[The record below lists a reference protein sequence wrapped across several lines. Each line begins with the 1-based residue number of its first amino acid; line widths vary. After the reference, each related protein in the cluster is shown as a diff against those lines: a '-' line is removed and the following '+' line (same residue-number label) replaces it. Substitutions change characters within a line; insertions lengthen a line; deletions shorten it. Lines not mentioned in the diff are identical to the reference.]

1 MRYPLDLEVFMV
13 DLHSHLIWGI
23 DDGSKSRDMTLN
35 MLRQAVEGGTS
46 KLVLTPHY
54 MPGYFEATLD
64 EVKEKAENVRKLAKE
79 GNINIDIY
87 QGQEVYYTDN
97 ILENYINNCIGTI
110 NNSRYMLIEFSMRDF
125 SIKEAIENI
134 YELQLKGIIPVIAHP
149 ERYQKFIKS
158 PSLIN
163 EFIKEGF
170 LFQVNKDSLIGD
182 FGKDVKKT
190 TEIYLKNN
198 IYSFIGSDAHR
209 DTKRNANLSKA
220 IEYIE
225 NYDQKYVNYMQKSS
239 ENLLNN
245 KEIRFEGSLIKEKR
259 GILGIFNKV

>member
-1 MRYPLDLEVFMV
+1 MV
-13 DLHSHLIWGI
+13 DLHSHLICGI

-35 MLRQAVEGGTS
+35 MLRQAAEGGTT

-54 MPGYFEATLD
+54 MPGYFEVTLD
-64 EVKEKAENVRKLAKE
+64 EVKKKAEDIIKLAIRE
-79 GNINIDIY
+79 EINLDIY
-87 QGQEVYYTDN
+87 QGQEVYYTDK
-97 ILENYINNCIGTI
+97 IYENYINNYIGTI
-110 NNSRYMLIEFSMRDF
+110 NNSRYMLIEFNMRDF

-134 YELQLKGIIPVIAHP
+134 YELQLKGIVPVIAHP
-149 ERYQKFIKS
+149 ERYQKFIKN

-170 LFQVNKDSLIGD
+170 LFQANKDSITGD
-182 FGKDVKKT
+182 FGKEVKKT

-209 DTKRNANLSKA
+209 DTKRNAN
-220 IEYIE
+220 IQNVI
-225 NYDQKYVNYMQKSS
+225 NYLESFNKKYANYLRDSG

-245 KEIRFEGSLIKEKR
+245 EEVNFEGSLIKEKK
-259 GILGIFNKV
+259 GLFGIFNKV

>member
-1 MRYPLDLEVFMV
+1 MV

-54 MPGYFEATLD
+54 MPGYFEVPLE
-64 EVKEKAENVRKLAKE
+64 EVKKKAEDLRNLVRKENL
-79 GNINIDIY
+79 NIDIY
-87 QGQEVYYTDN
+87 QGQEVYYTNN
-97 ILENYINNCIGTI
+97 ILENYIKKYIGTI
-110 NNSRYMLIEFSMRDF
+110 NNSRYMLIEFNMRDF
-125 SIKEAIENI
+125 SIKEVIENI
-134 YELQLKGIIPVIAHP
+134 YELQIKGIVPVIAHS
-149 ERYQKFIKS
+149 ERYQKFIKN

-170 LFQVNKDSLIGD
+170 LFQLNIGSITGD

-190 TEIYLKNN
+190 AEIYLKNK

-209 DTKRNANLSKA
+209 DTKRNPDMTNGLEIMKNFD
-220 IEYIE
+220 E
-225 NYDQKYVNYMQKSS
+225 NYFDYLIDSG
-239 ENLLNN
+239 ENLLDNN
-245 KEIRFEGSLIKEKR
+245 QIQFIGSAIKEKK
-259 GILGIFNKV
+259 GLFGIFK

>member
-1 MRYPLDLEVFMV
+1 MV
-13 DLHSHLIWGI
+13 DLHSHLIWEI

-35 MLRQAVEGGTS
+35 MLRQAAQGGTT

-64 EVKEKAENVRKLAKE
+64 EVKKRTEDIIKLAIRE
-79 GNINIDIY
+79 EINLDIY
-87 QGQEVYYTDN
+87 QGQEVYYTDK
-97 ILENYINNCIGTI
+97 IYENYINNYIGTI
-110 NNSRYMLIEFSMRDF
+110 NNSRYMLIEFNMRDF

-134 YELQLKGIIPVIAHP
+134 YELQLKGIVPVIAHP
-149 ERYQKFIKS
+149 ERYQKFIKN

-170 LFQVNKDSLIGD
+170 LFQVNKDSLTGD
-182 FGKDVKKT
+182 FGKEVKKT

-198 IYSFIGSDAHR
+198 IYSFVGSDAHR
-209 DTKRNANLSKA
+209 DTKRNANMQNA
-220 IEYIE
+220 I
-225 NYDQKYVNYMQKSS
+225 NYLESFNKKYANYLLDSG

-245 KEIRFEGSLIKEKR
+245 KEIKFEGSLIKEKK
-259 GILGIFNKV
+259 GLFGIFNKV

>member
-1 MRYPLDLEVFMV
+1 MV

-54 MPGYFEATLD
+54 MPGYFDVTLD
-64 EVKEKAENVRKLAKE
+64 EVKKRTEDVIKLAIKE
-79 GNINIDIY
+79 EINLDIY
-87 QGQEVYYTDN
+87 QGQEVYYTNN
-97 ILENYINNCIGTI
+97 IFENYINNYIGTI
-110 NNSRYMLIEFSMRDF
+110 NESRYMLIEFNMRDF

-134 YELQLKGIIPVIAHP
+134 YELQVRGIVPVIAHP
-149 ERYQKFIKS
+149 ERYQKFIKN

-170 LFQVNKDSLIGD
+170 LFQVNKDSLTGE
-182 FGKDVKKT
+182 FGKEVKKT
-190 TEIYLKNN
+190 TDIYLKNN

-209 DTKRNANLSKA
+209 DTKRNASLSKA
-220 IEYIE
+220 IDYLVDYDKKYA
-225 NYDQKYVNYMQKSS
+225 NYLEISGG
-239 ENLLNN
+239 NLLNN
-245 KEIRFEGSLIKEKR
+245 KEIKFEGSLIKEKK
-259 GILGIFNKV
+259 GLLGIFNKI

>member
-1 MRYPLDLEVFMV
+1 MV

-54 MPGYFEATLD
+54 MPGYFDVTLD
-64 EVKEKAENVRKLAKE
+64 EVKKTTEDVIKLAIKE
-79 GNINIDIY
+79 EINLDIY
-87 QGQEVYYTDN
+87 QGQEVYYTNN
-97 ILENYINNCIGTI
+97 IFENYINNYIGTI
-110 NNSRYMLIEFSMRDF
+110 NESRYMLIEFNMRDF

-134 YELQLKGIIPVIAHP
+134 YELQVRGIVPVIAHP
-149 ERYQKFIKS
+149 ERYQKFIKN

-170 LFQVNKDSLIGD
+170 LFQVNKDSLIGE
-182 FGKDVKKT
+182 FGKEVKKT
-190 TEIYLKNN
+190 TDIYLKNN

-209 DTKRNANLSKA
+209 DTKRNASLSKA
-220 IEYIE
+220 IDYLVDYDKKYA
-225 NYDQKYVNYMQKSS
+225 NYLKISG

-245 KEIRFEGSLIKEKR
+245 KEIKFEGSLIKEKKGLL
-259 GILGIFNKV
+259 GILNKI